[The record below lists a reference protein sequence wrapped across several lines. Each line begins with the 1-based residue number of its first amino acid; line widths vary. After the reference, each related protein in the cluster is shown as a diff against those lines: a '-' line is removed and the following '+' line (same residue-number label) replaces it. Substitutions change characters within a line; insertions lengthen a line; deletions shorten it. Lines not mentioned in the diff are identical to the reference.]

1 MVYGKTQNL
10 FKWPEILVNLAIP
23 ILFIIFIPRSTLG
36 AEIMTLNHEQ
46 WYVLN
51 FVTFELIIPVIENI
65 VPVMGELG
73 HMAIQKGAE
82 TAEAIMSVSDNT
94 SD

>member
-1 MVYGKTQNL
+1 MVYGKTQKL

-36 AEIMTLNHEQ
+36 ADIMTLNHEQ
-46 WYVLN
+46 WYGLN

-82 TAEAIMSVSDNT
+82 TGEAIMSVSDNT

>member
-1 MVYGKTQNL
+1 M
-10 FKWPEILVNLAIP
+10 NLAIP
-23 ILFIIFIPRSTLG
+23 VLFIIFIPGSGFG
-36 AEIMTLNHEQ
+36 ADIMTLNHEQ

-51 FVTFELIIPVIENI
+51 FVTFEVIIPAIENI

-82 TAEAIMSVSDNT
+82 TAEAIMGISDNT